1 LTYLILERAEDQN
14 ESIQLEPSHVVKIL
28 KEEQPQSCE
37 LLKSEQGLR
46 VNLIFTVKLRNKTRT
61 VRFFFKA
68 KKDDEANEA
77 KMFMVA
83 LVKLTIENGIVIQ
96 KMKKALQAKTEEIEE
111 YKRSGA
117 TLIRGDC

>member
-1 LTYLILERAEDQN
+1 M
-14 ESIQLEPSHVVKIL
+14 
-28 KEEQPQSCE
+28 
-37 LLKSEQGLR
+37 LKSEQGLR